1 MREPDHVSQQLVEL
15 DQACAQQEYVRIQR
29 RIDDAD
35 DVTGFVVALGTHW
48 VLLNVVSQGSPN
60 GWVALPV
67 ADVEAVA
74 HAAGGRFVRRGLES
88 QSYRAAVAPEA
99 ALNLSGSVAA
109 LLVSAASSFPLVTFY
124 TERRDPHSCVIGR
137 PVRWGD
143 DDFCWQELDE
153 NAVWR
158 LLPTSWVADDVTR
171 MDIGGQYETALSRVA
186 DLRGAPLRV
195 DSHGQ
200 ETEDKRMDW

>member
-1 MREPDHVSQQLVEL
+1 MRDLAHLSQRLYRL
-15 DQACAQQEYVRIQR
+15 RHACARQEYVRIQR
-29 RIDDAD
+29 GIDGAD

-48 VLLNVVSQGSPN
+48 VLLNVISQGSPN

-67 ADVEAVA
+67 VDVEVVA
-74 HAAGGRFVRRGLES
+74 HAPGARFVRRGLES
-88 QSYRAAVAPEA
+88 QSYRAGVAPEA
-99 ALNLSGSVAA
+99 ALHLAGSTTA
-109 LLVSAASSFPLVTFY
+109 LLVSAAASFPLVTFY

-158 LLPTSWVADDVTR
+158 LHPSSWAAADVTR

-195 DSHGQ
+195 DVNGHESA
-200 ETEDKRMDW
+200 DKRMDW